1 MSGLLNTLLI
11 FSAASGVLLLALL
24 CFSLRDFS
32 RSRLEEICKQHDRL
46 DRFGQILRNS
56 ERALLLLELLLLLV
70 VIACAWSAARS
81 RAFASFGVPQST
93 DWLLI
98 AEWLIRLAGMSLLV
112 SMLYIV
118 MPWTVSRVRGE
129 SLLYHLWPPV
139 SLLCRITAPVWAAAT
154 RLDRLIHRVFD
165 VPEPDSAPASLLA
178 DELLS
183 VVDESQ
189 REGVIQS
196 QASAMI
202 HRVMDLYNEDI
213 AAIMTP
219 RTDIVAVDASTT
231 IRDAVPIIVE
241 HGYSRVPVIGDNVDD
256 VVGILYARDLLAYAL
271 NQDADTTSRTVDT
284 IVRDAFYAPESQ
296 GIDDLL
302 EAMRQKKVHMAIVVD
317 EYSGVSG
324 LVTLEDILEEIVGEI
339 SDEYDEEEQ
348 PLVKRHKDGH
358 TEVDARCPIDDLNEE
373 FDLTLPEDEEFDT
386 VGGFLMS
393 CFGRIPETGE
403 SHHWQNLKLTVLE
416 ADERR
421 VLRIRIDVEVNQP
434 GQEVEQH

>member
-1 MSGLLNTLLI
+1 MSGLLETALI
-11 FSAASGVLLLALL
+11 VTVAAGALL
-24 CFSLRDFS
+24 MALACFSLRDFS
-32 RSRLEEICKQHDRL
+32 RSRLEEICKEHDRL
-46 DRFGQILRNS
+46 DRFGHILRNS
-56 ERALLLLELLLLLV
+56 ERALLLMELVLMLV
-70 VIACAWSAARS
+70 VIASSWTAARS
-81 RAFASFGVPQST
+81 SAFAGFEFPYSAG
-93 DWLLI
+93 WLAV
-98 AEWLIRLAGMSLLV
+98 AEWLIRVVGILLIVSLL
-112 SMLYIV
+112 YIAL
-118 MPWTVSRVRGE
+118 PWTVSRVRGE
-129 SLLYHLWPPV
+129 SLLFHIWPPI
-139 SLLCRITAPVWAAAT
+139 SLLCRMTGPVWVMAT

-165 VPEPDSAPASLLA
+165 VPEPDSAPASMLA

-189 REGVIQS
+189 REGILQF
-196 QASAMI
+196 QASTMI
-202 HRVMDLYNEDI
+202 HRVMDLYDEDI

-219 RTDIVAVDASTT
+219 RTDIVAVNASTK

-241 HGYSRVPVIGDNVDD
+241 HGYSRVPVIRDNVDD
-256 VVGILYARDLLAYAL
+256 VVGILYARDLLAFAISD
-271 NQDADTTSRTVDT
+271 NADASERTVET

-373 FDLTLPEDEEFDT
+373 FDLNLPEDEEFDT
-386 VGGFLMS
+386 VGGFLLS
-393 CFGRIPETGE
+393 CFGRIPESGE
-403 SHHWQNLKLTVLE
+403 THQWQNLKLTVLE

-421 VLRIRIDVEVNQP
+421 ILRIRIDAEVQQP
-434 GQEVEQH
+434 GQEVEQL